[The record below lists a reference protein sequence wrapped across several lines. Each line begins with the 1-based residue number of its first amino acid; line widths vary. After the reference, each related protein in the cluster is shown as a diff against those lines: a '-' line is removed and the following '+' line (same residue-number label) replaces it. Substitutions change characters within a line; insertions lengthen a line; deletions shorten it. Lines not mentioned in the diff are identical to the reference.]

1 MSENFKDFVAY
12 ENNAQGKTFVM
23 VIDVGQRKQI
33 PLWKAVKVAWIGDG
47 ENKKAIAPLGEIL
60 RLKGRL
66 LKVVTDKRPVYQGE
80 QRKITVKYYLVGNEL
95 NEVSAEHIKIG
106 DKFYDR
112 IEVGEIQILVN
123 KDEVL
128 VSKDE

>member
-66 LKVVTDKRPVYQGE
+66 LKVVTDKRPIYQGE
-80 QRKITVKYYLVGNEL
+80 ERKVTVKYYVIGNEMT
-95 NEVSAEHIKIG
+95 EVNAEHVKIG
-106 DKFYDR
+106 DKYYDK
-112 IEVGEIQILVN
+112 IKVGEMEVMIN
-123 KDEVL
+123 KDEVR
-128 VSKDE
+128 VNE

>member
-1 MSENFKDFVAY
+1 MSENFKDFIVY
-12 ENNAQGKTFVM
+12 ENNMQGKTFTM
-23 VIDVGQRKQI
+23 VIDVGQKKQA
-33 PLWKAVKVAWIGDG
+33 PLWKVIKVAWIGDN
-47 ENKKAIAPLGEIL
+47 ENKKAVAPLGEIL

-66 LKVVTDKRPVYQGE
+66 LKVVMDKRPIYEGE
-80 QRKITVKYYLVGNEL
+80 QRKITVKYYVIGNEL
-95 NEVSAEHIKIG
+95 SEVNAEHIKIN

-112 IEVGEIQILVN
+112 IEIGEIQILVN